1 MSAVSSSAVS
11 SSAVL
16 LVGERHREAR
26 SVMDHPVMS
35 GWDSH
40 ANWYTWT
47 TRTTSRTGIRI
58 VRFTRIPGQVA
69 SMAVYSCQ
77 EKRAATETES
87 CSEGTDLDKAERDK
101 NEVSLQGSI
110 HRRIY

>member
-1 MSAVSSSAVS
+1 MSAVS

-16 LVGERHREAR
+16 LVGEGHREAR

-47 TRTTSRTGIRI
+47 QDFEPYWHQNS
-58 VRFTRIPGQVA
+58 
-69 SMAVYSCQ
+69 SVYPYPRPSSQYGGSCQ

-87 CSEGTDLDKAERDK
+87 EPSCNEGTDLDKAERDK

-110 HRRIY
+110 HRRIEVNH